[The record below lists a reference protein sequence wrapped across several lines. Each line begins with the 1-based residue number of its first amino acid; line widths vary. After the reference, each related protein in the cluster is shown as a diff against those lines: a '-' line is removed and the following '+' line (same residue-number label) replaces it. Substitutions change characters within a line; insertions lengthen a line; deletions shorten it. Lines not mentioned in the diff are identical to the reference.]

1 MYRNNAYNEELAK
14 QLKDQEFAREY
25 FLALVEGDEEPI
37 SIEEALR
44 IVIPQ
49 MGVAEYSRS
58 ITKSK
63 TDVDKFLRGERNLK
77 RETLNEYLKPFDLVV
92 KLVLEKAA

>member
-1 MYRNNAYNEELAK
+1 MHRNNAYNEELAK
-14 QLKDQEFAREY
+14 QLEDQEFAREY

-44 IVIPQ
+44 MVIPQ
-49 MGVAEYSRS
+49 MGVAEHCRTIS
-58 ITKSK
+58 KSK

-77 RETLNEYLKPFDLVV
+77 RDTLNEYLKPFDLVA
-92 KLVLEKAA
+92 KLVLEKVA